1 MTLEEKLTE
10 EEVKMVAELYKEH
23 LIELRQYSEPEWSEV
38 EKKISSL
45 IESKNRNFIFVTLL
59 YIDYV
64 KHSPTYRK
72 RLSGL
77 DGIKKEIRTAL
88 STKIGNFEF
97 LHRNYLTKDRDD
109 IARLKKIMSFYE
121 AKDLDELM
129 DCYGVDFSGGLV
141 IGKLGSGD
149 GGSVYKVYNED
160 LKRYSALKLINPT
173 KINLTEVELMAR
185 LVGQDL
191 KNIVQIYDAGRHIIR
206 NMMPDCYIRSIN
218 LEEVFK
224 ANGTHS
230 ILMEYVDGQTLEEI
244 LNERKLTSYEVL
256 DYSAQI
262 LNGIQSLRKHGIT
275 HRDLNLRNIKVNSQ
289 GEVKILDFSI
299 ATDEPHPEAKNN
311 RKFGAPKNMEA
322 DDLISFGLL
331 VYKLATGEHL
341 LASVD
346 KETMGS
352 NTYANEIDRIKPF
365 LYQEG
370 KISKKYRKKIANILT
385 KHPSINRLWKYQQK
399 SRRIIKQ
406 DSMFGFGTPL
416 LQDQRIEILDNR
428 ERLADIILCA
438 LKDKDLDE
446 LRDKY
451 PLPYRSRMMNIE
463 ELRELMFQ
471 TNKNH
476 RSDS

>member
-1 MTLEEKLTE
+1 MALEEKLTE

-88 STKIGNFEF
+88 SIKIRNFEF
-97 LHRNYLTKDRDD
+97 LHRNYLTKDHDELT
-109 IARLKKIMSFYE
+109 RLEKIMSFYE

-129 DCYGVDFSGGLV
+129 DCYGVDFSGGPV
-141 IGKLGSGD
+141 ISKLGSGA

-173 KINLTEVELMAR
+173 KINPKEVELMAR

-191 KNIVQIYDAGRHIIR
+191 ENIVQVYDAGRHIIG
-206 NMMPDCYIRSIN
+206 NVMPDCYIRSTD
-218 LEEVFK
+218 LKEVFK

-244 LNERKLTSYEVL
+244 LQERKLSLHEVL

-289 GEVKILDFSI
+289 GEIKILDFGI
-299 ATDEPHPEAKNN
+299 ATDEPHPESIDA
-311 RKFGAPKNMEA
+311 RKYGAPKDMEA

-331 VYKLATGEHL
+331 VYKMATGEHL
-341 LASVD
+341 VD
-346 KETMGS
+346 VPGKEKMES
-352 NTYANEIDRIKPF
+352 NTYAGEIDRIKSF

-385 KHPSINRLWKYQQK
+385 KHPAVNRQWTFQQK
-399 SRRIIKQ
+399 SRRICKQ
-406 DSMFGFGTPL
+406 NSMFGFGESDGGEP
-416 LQDQRIEILDNR
+416 RIEILYNR
-428 ERLADIILCA
+428 ERLASIIRCA
-438 LKDKDLDE
+438 LENRNLDE
-446 LRDKY
+446 LKNEY
-451 PLPYRSRMMNIE
+451 KSPYNYKMMDAK
-463 ELRELMFQ
+463 ELRKLMGAL
-471 TNKNH
+471 
-476 RSDS
+476 